1 MWKWGILVRY
11 KEALEIIKNH
21 IKAPTDID
29 GYIKFF
35 NDGRNSMPIYFSK
48 EIIYAKALS
57 VVFDYRFGRSK
68 NRKGGR

>member
-1 MWKWGILVRY
+1 MRY
-11 KEALEIIKNH
+11 NEALEIIKNH

-35 NDGRNSMPIYFSK
+35 NDGRNDMPTYFYK

-57 VVFDYRFGRSK
+57 VVFGYRLSRIK
-68 NRKGGR
+68 NRKGAR